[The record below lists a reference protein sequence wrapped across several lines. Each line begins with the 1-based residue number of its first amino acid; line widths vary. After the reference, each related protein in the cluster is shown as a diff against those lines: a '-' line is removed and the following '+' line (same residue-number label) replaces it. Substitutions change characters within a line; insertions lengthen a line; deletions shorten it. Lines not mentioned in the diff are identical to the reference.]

1 MIGLNVGLVDVR
13 DPHGFLSGRF
23 EVRLDLKL
31 WIHHSAAGCT
41 RSAEQ
46 VAGAAGLR
54 RQEVAENHTGLLSGS
69 ELVIRQ
75 AVL

>member
-1 MIGLNVGLVDVR
+1 VIGLNVGLVDVR
-13 DPHGFLSGRF
+13 DPHGLLSGRF

-31 WIHHSAAGCT
+31 WIHHSAAGCA

-54 RQEVAENHTGLLSGS
+54 RQEVAKNHGALLQFL
-69 ELVIRQ
+69 LVIRQ